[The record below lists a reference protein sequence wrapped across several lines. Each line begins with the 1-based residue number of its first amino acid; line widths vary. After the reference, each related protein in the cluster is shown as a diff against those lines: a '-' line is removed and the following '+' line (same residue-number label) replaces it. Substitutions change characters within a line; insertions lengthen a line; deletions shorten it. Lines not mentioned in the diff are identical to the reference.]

1 MKLSKHRVL
10 LCGIFSP
17 VLALI
22 LYALVYGTLTRF
34 SNDLEKDWLFRLSAS
49 TLAMTVPFLIT
60 VALAIGDRRR
70 GALSLS
76 GKIGLALA
84 TLSLGLA
91 WKPVSDGILRS
102 KQTQNL
108 AMHDVSAPLFETQDI
123 SGNTER
129 LADQKGKVVLI
140 NIWATW
146 CGPCREEMPNLD
158 QLYRERKDKGLVV
171 FGLSDED
178 VTVQQNFLQKVP
190 VSSPLLTLKG
200 NVPNLYRDIARYPA
214 IFLID
219 RSGRLQPA
227 PGPDQPF
234 EKLQTAV
241 DALLNT
247 QP

>member
-1 MKLSKHRVL
+1 MKPSKHRVL
-10 LCGIFSP
+10 LCGILSP

-22 LYALVYGTLTRF
+22 LYALVYGTLTRL

-49 TLAMTVPFLIT
+49 TLAMTIPFLFT
-60 VALAIGDRRR
+60 VALAIGDRRSR
-70 GALSLS
+70 ALSLS
-76 GKIGLALA
+76 GKIGLVLA
-84 TLSLGLA
+84 ILSLGIA

-102 KQTQNL
+102 KQTRNM
-108 AMHDVSAPLFETQDI
+108 AMHDVSAPLFDTQDTL
-123 SGNTER
+123 GNTER
-129 LADQKGKVVLI
+129 LADQEGKVVLI

-146 CGPCREEMPNLD
+146 CGPCRNEMPKLD

-178 VTVQQNFLQKVP
+178 VSVQQKYLQKVP
-190 VSSPLLTLKG
+190 VSYPLLTQKG
-200 NVPNLYRDIARYPA
+200 NVPDLYRDIARYPA

-234 EKLQTAV
+234 EKLQAAV
-241 DALLNT
+241 DTLLNNR
-247 QP
+247 P

>member
-1 MKLSKHRVL
+1 MKLSRHRVL
-10 LCGIFSP
+10 LCGILSP

-22 LYALVYGTLTRF
+22 LYVLVYGTLTRSS
-34 SNDLEKDWLFRLSAS
+34 SNLEKDWLFRLSAS

-60 VALAIGDRRR
+60 LALAIGDRRS
-70 GALSLS
+70 GVLSLS
-76 GKIGLALA
+76 GKIGLVLA

-91 WKPVSDGILRS
+91 WKPISDGIVRS
-102 KQTQNL
+102 KQVRNM
-108 AMHDVSAPLFETQDI
+108 AMHDVSAPLFDTQDI

-146 CGPCREEMPNLD
+146 CGPCREEMPKLD
-158 QLYRERKDKGLVV
+158 QLYRERKDKGFVV

-178 VTVQQNFLQKVP
+178 VSVQQKFLQKVP
-190 VSSPLLTLKG
+190 VSYPLLTLKG
-200 NVPNLYRDIARYPA
+200 NVPDLYRDIARYPA

-234 EKLQTAV
+234 EKLQEAV